1 MDWYSWC
8 TSCLD
13 WLSKGYWVQKP
24 LRVVDFFGL
33 HWKLQNQDY
42 YCSHHQSLLR
52 HFHHL
57 FCYLCPLFLQQWL
70 LLHQSSSHFH
80 WLRKQQKIIMT
91 VRVNQSCR
99 ILPCKGLHNQGHI
112 GFVDVVVDKVL
123 LASVMGQPTRAF
135 ISARL
140 TAARVFLNQY
150 ITLLT
155 SSGLRPRR
163 DSKAFNSRTYSSTY
177 LR

>member
-1 MDWYSWC
+1 
-8 TSCLD
+8 
-13 WLSKGYWVQKP
+13 
-24 LRVVDFFGL
+24 
-33 HWKLQNQDY
+33 
-42 YCSHHQSLLR
+42 
-52 HFHHL
+52 
-57 FCYLCPLFLQQWL
+57 
-70 LLHQSSSHFH
+70 
-80 WLRKQQKIIMT
+80 MT

-150 ITLLT
+150 MTLLT
-155 SSGLRPRR
+155 SNGLRPRR
-163 DSKAFNSRTYSSTY
+163 DSKAFSSRTYSSTY
-177 LR
+177 FKEKNKLRFILSFFRQSKMIWTIFAPSLTAYQ